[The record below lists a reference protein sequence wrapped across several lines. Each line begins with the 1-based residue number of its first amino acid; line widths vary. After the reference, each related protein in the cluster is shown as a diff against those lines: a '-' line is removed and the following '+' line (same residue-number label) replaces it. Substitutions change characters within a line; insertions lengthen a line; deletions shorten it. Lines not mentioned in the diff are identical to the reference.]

1 VIAFDGHSDYGRALL
16 TFHEHYADAV
26 TGARRS
32 SSLATLA
39 TTTTRRTPRSSPTFA
54 TAPRPYWLNPEPT
67 SYWNSGDSI
76 VNQYAPYC
84 DRVIECRTLR
94 QLEAFVGSW
103 REGDAEP
110 AAGLSHPRRRAEGRS
125 ARAHPSRRA
134 YCNARGVVGGPVGCG
149 GLTERGR
156 AQAAALSERL
166 SMSREFDDAVAL
178 YTSVLPRSIETAQLI
193 AEGLPEGLAAIED
206 CDLCEL
212 HPGESDG
219 MTWDEMVAAFGGP
232 NWDEDPDEP
241 SRLGASRGWA
251 STSAAGACS

>member
-1 VIAFDGHSDYGRALL
+1 MKATPSPPPGFRTRG
-16 TFHEHYADAV
+16 DAPR
-26 TGARRS
+26 GARLVLIRHG
-32 SSLATLA
+32 
-39 TTTTRRTPRSSPTFA
+39 
-54 TAPRPYWLNPEPT
+54 E
-67 SYWNSGDSI
+67 
-76 VNQYAPYC
+76 
-84 DRVIECRTLR
+84 
-94 QLEAFVGSW
+94 
-103 REGDAEP
+103 
-110 AAGLSHPRRRAEGRS
+110 
-125 ARAHPSRRA
+125 A

-241 SRLGASRGWA
+241 FSPGGESWLGFYERCRRVLLNIAELHYGQRVILVVHGGVIEQAMKLVLFAEPQARLRLRTENCSMNESRSSSLLRALNALLS
-251 STSAAGACS
+251 SSVMM